1 MKSSPL
7 SKKQKNE
14 SCVIFISEYL
24 MSLLTRVLLFT
35 YNCYHIIVI
44 IIIAIIIIAI
54 PFTIIEKL
62 NLKLPIM
69 FRYSDFFLTFFF

>member
-1 MKSSPL
+1 
-7 SKKQKNE
+7 
-14 SCVIFISEYL
+14 

-44 IIIAIIIIAI
+44 IIIAIT
-54 PFTIIEKL
+54 FTIIEKL

-69 FRYSDFFLTFFF
+69 FRYSDFFLTFFFLRNSVILPFHFRVKHCRRLYVFTLFH

>member
-1 MKSSPL
+1 
-7 SKKQKNE
+7 
-14 SCVIFISEYL
+14 

-44 IIIAIIIIAI
+44 IIIAIT
-54 PFTIIEKL
+54 FTIIEKL

-69 FRYSDFFLTFFF
+69 FRYSDFFLTFFFKKLRHFTFPFSCETL